1 MNKLILTMFVPVIVL
16 AFVTNNGIV
25 ISVLAVSSGSSGQ
38 VIQEAVNTSNPE
50 LDKQVN
56 KFYDCVSKITHEPQE
71 PGKAEVDNCYFQ
83 IFGGRIDNSSG
94 ITLPSNE
101 SPLSVS
107 NSQRSNENSGQGSNT
122 GNSGQ
127 IVSEG
132 VHSKIVKQ
140 FR

>member
-1 MNKLILTMFVPVIVL
+1 MFVPVIVL

-25 ISVLAVSSGSSGQ
+25 ISALAVGSSSSGQ

-83 IFGGRIDNSSG
+83 IFGGSFDNSSG

-107 NSQRSNENSGQGSNT
+107 NSQRSNENLGQGSNT

>member
-1 MNKLILTMFVPVIVL
+1 MYVLVIVL
-16 AFVTNNGIV
+16 AFVANHGIV
-25 ISVLAVSSGSSGQ
+25 ISALAVSSGSSGQ

-83 IFGGRIDNSSG
+83 VFRGSIDNNSG
-94 ITLPSNE
+94 ITLPSND
-101 SPLSVS
+101 SPLS
-107 NSQRSNENSGQGSNT
+107 SNT

-132 VHSKIVKQ
+132 VHSKILKQ

>member
-1 MNKLILTMFVPVIVL
+1 MLKLILAMFVLVIVL
-16 AFVTNNGIV
+16 VLVT
-25 ISVLAVSSGSSGQ
+25 SSGVAGP
-38 VIQEAVNTSNPE
+38 VIQEAVNTGNPE

-56 KFYDCVSKITHEPQE
+56 KFYGCISKITHEPQE

-83 IFGGRIDNSSG
+83 IFGGSINNSSG
-94 ITLPSNE
+94 ITSPSNE
-101 SPLSVS
+101 SLSSVS
-107 NSQRSNENSGQGSNT
+107 NSQGNNENSSQGSNP

-140 FR
+140 FK

>member
-1 MNKLILTMFVPVIVL
+1 MFVPVIVL
-16 AFVTNNGIV
+16 AFVQNNGIV
-25 ISVLAVSSGSSGQ
+25 ISALAISSGSSGQ

-83 IFGGRIDNSSG
+83 VFGGSIDNSSG
-94 ITLPSNE
+94 ITLPSNG

-107 NSQRSNENSGQGSNT
+107 NSQGSNENSGQGSNT

>member
-1 MNKLILTMFVPVIVL
+1 MFVPVIVL

-25 ISVLAVSSGSSGQ
+25 ISALAIGSGSGQ
-38 VIQEAVNTSNPE
+38 VIQEAANTNNPE

-56 KFYDCVSKITHEPQE
+56 KFYSCIAKITHEPQE

-83 IFGGRIDNSSG
+83 IFGGSIDNSSG

-107 NSQRSNENSGQGSNT
+107 NSQRSNENSGQGTNT

-127 IVSEG
+127 IVSGG
-132 VHSKIVKQ
+132 VHSKIVKP

>member
-1 MNKLILTMFVPVIVL
+1 MNKLILTMFVPVIVI
-16 AFVTNNGIV
+16 AFVPNNGIV
-25 ISVLAVSSGSSGQ
+25 ISALAVSSGSSGQ

-83 IFGGRIDNSSG
+83 VFGGSIDNSSG
-94 ITLPSNE
+94 ITLPSNG

-107 NSQRSNENSGQGSNT
+107 NSRSNENSGQGSNT

>member
-1 MNKLILTMFVPVIVL
+1 MNKLILTMFVPVIVI
-16 AFVTNNGIV
+16 AFVPNNCIV
-25 ISVLAVSSGSSGQ
+25 ISALAVSSGSSGQ

-83 IFGGRIDNSSG
+83 IFGGSIDNSSG
-94 ITLPSNE
+94 ITLPSNG

-107 NSQRSNENSGQGSNT
+107 NSRSNENSGQGSNT

>member
-1 MNKLILTMFVPVIVL
+1 MFVPVIVI

-25 ISVLAVSSGSSGQ
+25 ISALAVGSGSSGE
-38 VIQEAVNTSNPE
+38 VIQEAVNTGNHE

-56 KFYDCVSKITHEPQE
+56 KLYDCVSKITHEPQE

-83 IFGGRIDNSSG
+83 IFRGSIDNSRG

-107 NSQRSNENSGQGSNT
+107 NVKEVMKIQVRAAILEIADRLYAKAYIVRS
-122 GNSGQ
+122 
-127 IVSEG
+127 
-132 VHSKIVKQ
+132 
-140 FR
+140 

>member
-107 NSQRSNENSGQGSNT
+107 NSQRSDENSRQGSNT

>member
-1 MNKLILTMFVPVIVL
+1 MNKLILTMFVPVIVI
-16 AFVTNNGIV
+16 AFVPNNGIV
-25 ISVLAVSSGSSGQ
+25 ISALAVSSGSSGQ

-71 PGKAEVDNCYFQ
+71 PGKAEADNCYFQ
-83 IFGGRIDNSSG
+83 VFGGSIDNSSG
-94 ITLPSNE
+94 ITLPSNG

-107 NSQRSNENSGQGSNT
+107 NSRSNENSGQGSNT

>member
-1 MNKLILTMFVPVIVL
+1 VYWLQLYNLQLL
-16 AFVTNNGIV
+16 NLNNGV
-25 ISVLAVSSGSSGQ
+25 VVSTLAVSSASPGP
-38 VIQEAVNTSNPE
+38 VIQEAVNTGNTE

-56 KFYDCVSKITHEPQE
+56 KFYGCVSKITHELQE

-83 IFGGRIDNSSG
+83 IFGRNIDNSSG

-101 SPLSVS
+101 SSSSIS
-107 NSQRSNENSGQGSNT
+107 NSQDGSAK
-122 GNSGQ
+122 NSGQ

>member
-1 MNKLILTMFVPVIVL
+1 MFVPVIVL
-16 AFVTNNGIV
+16 AFVTNKGIV
-25 ISVLAVSSGSSGQ
+25 ISALAAGSGSSGQ

-83 IFGGRIDNSSG
+83 IFGRSIDNSSG

-107 NSQRSNENSGQGSNT
+107 NSQRSDENSGQGSNT

>member
-1 MNKLILTMFVPVIVL
+1 MNKLTLTMFVPVKVL

-25 ISVLAVSSGSSGQ
+25 ISALAVSSGSSGQ

-56 KFYDCVSKITHEPQE
+56 KFHDCVSKITHEPQE

-83 IFGGRIDNSSG
+83 IFGGSIDNSSG

>member
-1 MNKLILTMFVPVIVL
+1 MFVLVILL
-16 AFVTNNGIV
+16 ALVTKSRIV
-25 ISVLAVSSGSSGQ
+25 ISALAVGSGSGQ
-38 VIQEAVNTSNPE
+38 VIQEAANTNNPE

-83 IFGGRIDNSSG
+83 IFGGSINNSSG
-94 ITLPSNE
+94 IASPSNE
-101 SPLSVS
+101 SPSS
-107 NSQRSNENSGQGSNT
+107 ISSSQGSNESSGQGGST

-127 IVSEG
+127 IESEG

-140 FR
+140 FK

>member
-1 MNKLILTMFVPVIVL
+1 MFVPVIVI
-16 AFVTNNGIV
+16 AFVPNNGIV
-25 ISVLAVSSGSSGQ
+25 ISALAVSSGSSGQ

-83 IFGGRIDNSSG
+83 VFGGSIDNSSG
-94 ITLPSNE
+94 ITLPLNG

-107 NSQRSNENSGQGSNT
+107 NSQGSNESSGQGGST

-132 VHSKIVKQ
+132 VHSKMLKQ
-140 FR
+140 FK